1 MSATSLDPAMAKGK
15 RSSERP
21 AERTAQTT
29 DLESTTDLTGEHITT
44 DLAPTTD
51 IEPAGTRSEIMATP
65 DLERVH
71 PAEPMNGKADTHDTG
86 FAARELPGLG
96 RQRPAAPKPLAPG
109 TILCDR
115 FILERVLGSGGTAVV
130 FQARDMTC
138 EEVRLKPDPQE
149 ARCGSGFGLTPNL
162 RVALKTPRTDRGDR
176 ARAAARLHH
185 EFEQARKLSHP
196 SIVHV
201 FDLHDSGDT
210 CFMTME
216 LIEGRLLS
224 TIVRDWTM
232 LPRALANKILRS
244 CALALDHAHDNDV
257 VHGDFKP
264 GNVFLT
270 REEDVKI
277 VDFGAAAALCG
288 GSSRIPAG
296 TPAYAS
302 PQVLSGETPDR
313 RDDVFSFACVAYELL
328 TGQHPFQHRSSLEAR
343 DAGMTPAR
351 AWNLSSSQ
359 WLALLSALAWDRE
372 QRPAELPTLLDSLLT
387 ESEPIA
393 VAPPIR
399 PTDNLVATELPPEL
413 MPAQRGWGFF
423 AFVACAIVVIFIAAQ
438 SQDGPDEPAVVATA
452 DPAPSEPASLPLT
465 NSIVGA
471 VERSRESMAPDGPFA
486 TSDTIAP
493 AAARTA
499 MLSPAAGPG
508 AAVEVPAKP
517 PAPPARLSEIAFE
530 SPSIVTTEGSVAA
543 VFLIKR
549 SQPLRGRARVQ
560 WTAVSGTADA
570 GIDFASNATGSV
582 EFADGQA
589 QRAIYVPLRNDLL
602 KEGDETF
609 TVRLQSP
616 HNARLGE
623 TSSAEAI
630 IRDDD
635 Q

>member
-1 MSATSLDPAMAKGK
+1 MATG
-15 RSSERP
+15 RSSDRPPERI
-21 AERTAQTT
+21 AQTT
-29 DLESTTDLTGEHITT
+29 DLESTTDLTGDHTT
-44 DLAPTTD
+44 DLSPVTTD
-51 IEPAGTRSEIMATP
+51 TDLVDTSTETSAQIAGTP
-65 DLERVH
+65 DLDSIAAA
-71 PAEPMNGKADTHDTG
+71 PLSG
-86 FAARELPGLG
+86 FVARELPGLG
-96 RQRPAAPKPLAPG
+96 RKRPEAPQPLAPG
-109 TILCDR
+109 AVLGDR

-130 FQARDMTC
+130 FQARDMTT
-138 EEVRLKPDPQE
+138 
-149 ARCGSGFGLTPNL
+149 GSGGVANV

-176 ARAAARLHH
+176 ARAALRLRH
-185 EFEQARKLSHP
+185 EFQQACKLSHP
-196 SIVHV
+196 SIVRV
-201 FDLHDSGDT
+201 FDLHERDES

-244 CALALDHAHDNDV
+244 CALALHHAHEHDV

-277 VDFGAAAALCG
+277 VDFGASAALSG
-288 GSSRIPAG
+288 GSTRIPAG

-351 AWNLSSSQ
+351 AWNLSAPQ
-359 WLALLSALAWDRE
+359 WLALLAALSWDRE
-372 QRPAELPTLLDSLLT
+372 QRPEEILTVLDSLLT

-393 VAPPIR
+393 IAPPIQ
-399 PTDNLVATELPPEL
+399 PPHKLVPTELAPDL

-423 AFVACAIVVIFIAAQ
+423 VFVACAIVVIFIAAQ
-438 SQDGPDEPAVVATA
+438 RQDGPDDPAETTAAAA
-452 DPAPSEPASLPLT
+452 DPTPSEPAAAPLS
-465 NSIVGA
+465 NSVVGA
-471 VERSRESMAPDGPFA
+471 VERSRDPLPSLTDNEPFA
-486 TSDTIAP
+486 KSSLMDPTDT
-493 AAARTA
+493 RTA
-499 MLSPAAGPG
+499 MLSPAAGAGP
-508 AAVEVPAKP
+508 AASVPAKP
-517 PAPPARLSEIAFE
+517 PGPPAPLSEISFE
-530 SPSIVTTEGSVAA
+530 SATIVTTESSVSA

-560 WTAVSGTADA
+560 WIAQSGTADA
-570 GIDFASNATGSV
+570 GIDFASSAAGSV

-609 TVRLQSP
+609 TVTLKSP
-616 HNARLGE
+616 QNARLGGIA
-623 TSSAEAI
+623 TSTAT

-635 Q
+635 

>member
-1 MSATSLDPAMAKGK
+1 MSATFFDPAQTAG
-15 RSSERP
+15 RSSARSG
-21 AERTAQTT
+21 ERTAPTT
-29 DLESTTDLTGEHITT
+29 DLESTTDLGEHTT
-44 DLAPTTD
+44 DLSPVTTD
-51 IEPAGTRSEIMATP
+51 TEHAGLHAESPAEVVGTP
-65 DLERVH
+65 DLERVDSA
-71 PAEPMNGKADTHDTG
+71 PDSG
-86 FAARELPGLG
+86 FTARELPGLG
-96 RQRPAAPKPLAPG
+96 RERPAAPQPLAPG
-109 TILCDR
+109 AILCDR
-115 FILERVLGSGGTAVV
+115 FILERVLGNGGTAVV
-130 FQARDMTC
+130 FQARDMS
-138 EEVRLKPDPQE
+138 
-149 ARCGSGFGLTPNL
+149 AGSGTAPNL
-162 RVALKTPRTDRGDR
+162 RVALKAPRTDRGDR
-176 ARAAARLHH
+176 VRAAARLHH
-185 EFEQARKLSHP
+185 EFQQARKLSHP
-196 SIVHV
+196 SIVRV
-201 FDLHDSGDT
+201 FDLHEHDDS

-257 VHGDFKP
+257 IHGDFKP

-277 VDFGAAAALCG
+277 VDFGASAALSG

-313 RDDVFSFACVAYELL
+313 RDDIFSFACVAYELL

-351 AWNLSSSQ
+351 VWNLSAPQ

-372 QRPAELPTLLDSLLT
+372 QRPAEILTLLDSLLT

-393 VAPPIR
+393 VAPPIQ
-399 PTDNLVATELPPEL
+399 PTDSVVSTELQPEL

-423 AFVACAIVVIFIAAQ
+423 VFVACAIVVIFIAAQ
-438 SQDGPDEPAVVATA
+438 RQDDSDEPAAVATT
-452 DPAPSEPASLPLT
+452 DPTPHEPASLPLT
-465 NSIVGA
+465 NSVAGS
-471 VERSRESMAPDGPFA
+471 VERPRDSLPSLTDKEPFK
-486 TSDTIAP
+486 TSV
-493 AAARTA
+493 AAAPGGTSTATA
-499 MLSPAAGPG
+499 MLSPAAGSG
-508 AAVEVPAKP
+508 AVANVPVKP
-517 PAPPARLSEIAFE
+517 PAPPAPLSEISFE
-530 SPSIVTTEGSVAA
+530 SASIVTTESSVAA
-543 VFLIKR
+543 VFIIKR

-560 WTAVSGTADA
+560 WVAISGTADA
-570 GIDFASNATGSV
+570 GIDFASSAAGSV

-609 TVRLQSP
+609 TVQLKSP
-616 HNARLGE
+616 QNARLGA
-623 TSSAEAI
+623 TASAEAT

-635 Q
+635 